1 MDFVKEGAE
10 IFIPDGKPVEEA
22 LQRITHLAIAAHQD
36 DIEIMAYHGIL
47 ECFGKNENWFM
58 GVVVTNGAGS
68 PRDSLYA
75 DHTDEQMQRVR
86 NREQKKAAY
95 VGEYGAVALLNYPSG
110 EVKDGKN
117 HTMLNE
123 IKEII
128 VKTRPE
134 IVYTHNLADKHD
146 THVAVALRVIQA
158 IRLLPKEQRPKKVF
172 GCEVWRSLDWVND
185 DEKVLFDVSGHPN
198 ISAAIVGVHD
208 SQICGGKRYDL
219 ATEGRRR
226 ANATYAQSHTTDNSE
241 AYTYGM
247 DLTALTED
255 DSLDIQNFIL
265 GYIERFKKDVAQRLQ
280 KMF

>member
-172 GCEVWRSLDWVND
+172 GCAVWRSLDWVKD

>member
-86 NREQKKAAY
+86 NREQKKPHS
-95 VGEYGAVALLNYPSG
+95 GEYGAVALLNYPSG

-128 VKTRPE
+128 VKTGLRS
-134 IVYTHNLADKHD
+134 YTPITLQTNMTPMCSCIKGYSGHTA
-146 THVAVALRVIQA
+146 AAE
-158 IRLLPKEQRPKKVF
+158 EQRPKKVF
-172 GCEVWRSLDWVND
+172 GCEV
-185 DEKVLFDVSGHPN
+185 
-198 ISAAIVGVHD
+198 
-208 SQICGGKRYDL
+208 
-219 ATEGRRR
+219 
-226 ANATYAQSHTTDNSE
+226 
-241 AYTYGM
+241 
-247 DLTALTED
+247 
-255 DSLDIQNFIL
+255 
-265 GYIERFKKDVAQRLQ
+265 
-280 KMF
+280 